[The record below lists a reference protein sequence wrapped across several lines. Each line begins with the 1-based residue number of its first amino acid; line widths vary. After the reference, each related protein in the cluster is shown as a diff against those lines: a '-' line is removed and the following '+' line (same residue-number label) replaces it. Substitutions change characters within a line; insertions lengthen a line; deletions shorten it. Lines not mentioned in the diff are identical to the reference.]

1 MARPKTAL
9 NVLCSVPC
17 STSVFRRVLG
27 AVLGSIPTGIDIY
40 CVLYVQPSERDHQYH
55 NTIEKNFNEH
65 PPLERYLAYGAK
77 AGRRALSRDAPLRQ
91 GDRHRDCR
99 HPLRATHGSVRPTAN
114 HDPMYQPPL
123 PWRRRR
129 QLAATPAQTR
139 RRTGGHPPRAQ
150 ARRPPPLPGRRSV
163 FCVLQRAPAVVEH
176 RASSPIVVERVS
188 SKIRTYRANSSNIG
202 LPPDRRF

>member
-1 MARPKTAL
+1 MFVGRPICAL
-9 NVLCSVPC
+9 YVLCSVPC

-55 NTIEKNFNEH
+55 NRFEKKFNEQ

-129 QLAATPAQTR
+129 QLAATPAKTR
-139 RRTGGHPPRAQ
+139 RRTGGHAL
-150 ARRPPPLPGRRSV
+150 RRGGLRPCPAGAPSSAY
-163 FCVLQRAPAVVEH
+163 FSAPAVWNTME
-176 RASSPIVVERVS
+176 RSFAIVERVS
-188 SKIRTYRANSSNIG
+188 SKSRTYRANS
-202 LPPDRRF
+202 